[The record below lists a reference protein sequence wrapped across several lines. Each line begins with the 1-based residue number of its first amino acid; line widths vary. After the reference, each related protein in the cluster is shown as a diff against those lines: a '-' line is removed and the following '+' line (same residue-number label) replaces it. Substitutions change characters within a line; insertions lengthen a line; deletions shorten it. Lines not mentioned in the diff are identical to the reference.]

1 MQNWKPV
8 KGYESLYEINELFEV
23 KSLHNHTKG
32 LIMSN
37 FISDGYATVILSK
50 NGVAKHHAVHRL
62 AAEAFIPNPENKP
75 FAIFLDGDRK
85 NLSLENLQWA
95 TAKERSKYSIS
106 SKWWKELIP
115 KIRKSYSPNLVL
127 ELNTE
132 FHLIPSQSTL
142 YA

>member
-8 KGYESLYEINELFEV
+8 KAYENLYEINERFEV
-23 KSLHNHTKG
+23 RSLHPQSRG

-37 FISDGYATVILSK
+37 FSSDGYGTVILSK

-75 FAIFLDGDRK
+75 FVIFLDGDRK

-95 TAKERSKYSIS
+95 TARERSKYSIS
-106 SKWWKELIP
+106 SKLWKELIP
-115 KIRKSYSPNLVL
+115 KIRKNYSPNLIL